1 MVRLEFLPL
10 ARQDMVEIARYI
22 SQELKNPAAAQ
33 RLSTRLIETAEQ
45 LTDFPY
51 LYAVYLPIRPLKRE
65 YRKAVVGN
73 YCMFYYVDE
82 NEKIVTVAR
91 VIYGGRDHE
100 RLLK

>member
-1 MVRLEFLPL
+1 MMPEPPMTRLTKP
-10 ARQDMVEIARYI
+10 
-22 SQELKNPAAAQ
+22 
-33 RLSTRLIETAEQ
+33 RLIETAEQ

-82 NEKIVTVAR
+82 NEKTVTVAR